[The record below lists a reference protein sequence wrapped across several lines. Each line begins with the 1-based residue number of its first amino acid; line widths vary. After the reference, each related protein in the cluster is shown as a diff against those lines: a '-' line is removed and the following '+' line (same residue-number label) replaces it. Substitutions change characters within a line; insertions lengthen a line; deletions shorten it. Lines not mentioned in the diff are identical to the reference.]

1 MNYLGVDFGTS
12 NCVAAHVGTT
22 GEVELIPLENN
33 QKILPT
39 VVFAPRKEVAN
50 TPIAPAEFQRR
61 LRQAE
66 IDDQVQIRK
75 EFAEFA
81 QEMDGYDRKN
91 KPSPPAP
98 PRKPKREDYQST
110 TEFETDFASYTTYVS
125 RYPTLRRDYE
135 AELEKFW
142 PKREEYE
149 RQHPAFLRRARTTEE
164 LEAMVK
170 RVMQREAV
178 DAAEQAYWDQTFFD
192 ALRNTIDFE
201 FGSEAINT
209 YTSDPLS
216 GFFLRSPKAFL
227 GTDLKADHVEAFTRV
242 IAAILQHIK
251 RQAETHC
258 RCVFDGIV
266 LGRPVNYQ
274 GSSVKAGNQQALNIM
289 RDAAIRAG
297 FEVVRF
303 FLEPSAASL
312 TLGKQSLSVDDRV
325 LIIDVGGGTTDCV
338 FFEWLDGITRQLRV
352 LSFAGDR
359 VGGSDFDQ
367 SLAWHAFMPLFGKDQ
382 LLKDGLPIPH
392 SILHDAISTR
402 DVPAQIRFGH
412 AAYRIERLIGD
423 ARDPAPLTRL
433 LSLQQNQLQYKLL
446 MTAERVKILLSD
458 LDNYTAL
465 LNFVESGLSID
476 CDHQHLQQASAQP
489 IGAIERIL
497 GQAIELA
504 GIQPTKV
511 FVTGGMSKSVELSAS
526 LTRFFGPAFPINPL
540 PSLTAVG
547 QGLGIVAGALS
558 TKANDVIAMQYEA
571 LGLDV

>member
-12 NCVAAHVGTT
+12 NCVAAHVDTFGA
-22 GEVELIPLENN
+22 VELIPLEGDR
-33 QKILPT
+33 QILPT
-39 VVFAPRKEVAN
+39 VVFAPRKEVVN
-50 TPIAPAEFQRR
+50 SPIAPAEFQRR

-66 IDDQVQIRK
+66 IDDQSEIRK
-75 EFAEFA
+75 ELVEFA
-81 QEMDGYDRKN
+81 KEMDGYDRKN
-91 KPSPPAP
+91 KPSPPPP
-98 PRKPKREDYQST
+98 PRKPKREVYKST
-110 TEFETDFASYTTYVS
+110 TEFETDLASYTSYLS
-125 RYPTLRRDYE
+125 SYPTLRREYE
-135 AELEKFW
+135 SELEIFW
-142 PKREEYE
+142 PRRKEYE
-149 RQHPAFLRRARTTEE
+149 RQHRAYLRRPRTTEE
-164 LEAMVK
+164 LEAMVM
-170 RVMQREAV
+170 RAIQREAV

-201 FGSEAINT
+201 FGTEAINT
-209 YTSDPLS
+209 YTTDPLS

-227 GTDLKADHVEAFTRV
+227 GTDLKADQIEAFTRV
-242 IAAILQHIK
+242 IAAILEHIK

-258 RCVFDGIV
+258 RRIFDGIV

-274 GSSVKAGNQQALNIM
+274 GISIQAGNQQALNIM
-289 RDAAIRAG
+289 RDAATRAG

-312 TLGKQSLSVDDRV
+312 TLADQSLSANDRA

-338 FFEWLDGITRQLRV
+338 YFEWLDGLTRQLQV

-367 SLAWHAFMPLFGKDQ
+367 SLAWHVFMPLLGKDH

-412 AAYRIERLIGD
+412 AAYRIERLID
-423 ARDPAPLTRL
+423 AARDPSPLIRL
-433 LSLQQNQLQYKLL
+433 LSLQQHQLQYKLL
-446 MTAERVKILLSD
+446 MTAERMKILLSD
-458 LDNYTAL
+458 LDSYTAL
-465 LNFVESGLSID
+465 LDYIEADLSVD
-476 CDHQHLQQASAQP
+476 CDLQHLQQASAQP
-489 IGAIERIL
+489 IRAIERIL
-497 GQAIELA
+497 GQAIERA

-511 FVTGGMSKSVELSAS
+511 FVTGGMSKSLELSAS
-526 LTRFFGPAFPINPL
+526 LARFFGPTLPVNPL
-540 PSLTAVG
+540 ASLTAVG

-558 TKANDVIAMQYEA
+558 SNADDIIATQYEP